1 MCTGEVDRWDGGCYL
16 YFQIDE
22 ISGSA
27 KKLKNWSKKESWG
40 HRLKTIEC
48 WGFKDTKNILSLGVQ
63 YGSSKSLQLSLTKST
78 LFILKVSRQTALGI
92 TGTFLL

>member
-1 MCTGEVDRWDGGCYL
+1 MGTHSTFHLYFKGKICLQGGGKDHDTSWPVLSSKREVCTGEVDRWDGGCYL

-40 HRLKTIEC
+40 HRLKTIGML
-48 WGFKDTKNILSLGVQ
+48 GFQ
-63 YGSSKSLQLSLTKST
+63 
-78 LFILKVSRQTALGI
+78 RH
-92 TGTFLL
+92 